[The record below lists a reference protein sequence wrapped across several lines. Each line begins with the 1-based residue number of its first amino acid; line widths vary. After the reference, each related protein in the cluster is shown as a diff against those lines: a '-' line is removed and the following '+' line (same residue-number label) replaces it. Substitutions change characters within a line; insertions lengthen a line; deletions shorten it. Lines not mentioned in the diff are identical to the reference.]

1 MEIPSTII
9 NNEPLS
15 RVIEEILKKAG
26 DKVMPELVPGSS
38 RGTILEYDIDV
49 SIVKNNPTRRNWY
62 LFLTKKGFMKVGDR
76 LLNIE
81 NNDWMIRYALARSF
95 TGKNVVYDLNV
106 TADMFDRESFL
117 CFPEA
122 MEHIVESGVID
133 CTVNWSQTDYL
144 NIWATLDYREHYPKK
159 NADGVS
165 VFFWY
170 GQIDRNGILRSKLEL
185 RKDDKHTY

>member
-38 RGTILEYDIDV
+38 RGTILEDDIDV
-49 SIVKNNPTRRNWY
+49 SIVKNNPTRRNWN
-62 LFLTKKGFMKVGDR
+62 LFLTKNGFMEVGDR

-95 TGKNVVYDLNV
+95 TSKNVAYDLNV
-106 TADMFDRESFL
+106 TADMFDKESFI

-122 MEHIVESGVID
+122 MEHIVGSGVLD

-144 NIWATLDYREHYPKK
+144 DIWATLDYREHYPKK

-165 VFFWY
+165 VFLWY

>member
-9 NNEPLS
+9 YNEPLNLG
-15 RVIEEILKKAG
+15 IEEILKKAG
-26 DKVMPELVPGSS
+26 DQVLPELVPGSS
-38 RGTILEYDIDV
+38 RGTILEDDIDV
-49 SIVKNNPTRRNWY
+49 SIVKNNPTRRNWN
-62 LFLTKKGFMKVGDR
+62 LFLTKKGFMEVGDR

-95 TGKNVVYDLNV
+95 TSKNVAYDLNV
-106 TADMFDRESFL
+106 TADMFDKGSFL

-122 MEHIVESGVID
+122 MEHIVESGVLD

-144 NIWATLDYREHYPKK
+144 DIWATLDYREHYPKK

-165 VFFWY
+165 VFLWY

>member
-9 NNEPLS
+9 YNEPLS
-15 RVIEEILKKAG
+15 WVIEEILKKTG

-38 RGTILEYDIDV
+38 RGTMLEDDIDV

-62 LFLTKKGFMKVGDR
+62 LFLTKKGFMEIGDR

-95 TGKNVVYDLNV
+95 TGKNVAYDLDV

-122 MEHIVESGVID
+122 MEHTNE
-133 CTVNWSQTDYL
+133 NRQ
-144 NIWATLDYREHYPKK
+144 
-159 NADGVS
+159 
-165 VFFWY
+165 
-170 GQIDRNGILRSKLEL
+170 
-185 RKDDKHTY
+185 